1 MTGGLGGTGNI
12 GTDPLFVDPDGD
24 DNTPGTADDDL
35 ALSAVFFSFALV
47 FLIRFVLPRHLPNEA
62 KPGQLSL
69 SFLILSSLATVLWPP
84 SLIRQEFD

>member
-1 MTGGLGGTGNI
+1 MAQKRFWG
-12 GTDPLFVDPDGD
+12 DFPPDRK
-24 DNTPGTADDDL
+24 AYL
-35 ALSAVFFSFALV
+35 ILSAVIGFVGTVFFSFALV